1 VGAIGFLLMDD
12 EDAPRRGAI
21 VKRRWEII
29 PRRGGRAVI
38 LATVG
43 AIALGAPGANANA
56 GQPSGQGD
64 NQELTATVDDDDQGQ
79 SQS

>member
-1 VGAIGFLLMDD
+1 MATDD
-12 EDAPRRGAI
+12 EQAPRRAI

-43 AIALGAPGANANA
+43 AIAFGNAAPGGDP
-56 GQPSGQGD
+56 GQSPTQGD
-64 NQELTATVDDDDQGQ
+64 NQELATTIDDDDSGPD
-79 SQS
+79 S

>member
-1 VGAIGFLLMDD
+1 VDGD
-12 EDAPRRGAI
+12 ESSPKRGAI

-43 AIALGAPGANANA
+43 AIALGAPSAGASAT
-56 GQPSGQGD
+56 QPSGQGD
-64 NQELTATVDDDDQGQ
+64 DQELAIDQDDG
-79 SQS
+79 SQASPELP

>member
-1 VGAIGFLLMDD
+1 MATDD
-12 EDAPRRGAI
+12 EQAPRRAI

-43 AIALGAPGANANA
+43 AIALGGNATTGAGPGQAT
-56 GQPSGQGD
+56 GQGD
-64 NQELTATVDDDDQGQ
+64 NQEQVADRDDSG
-79 SQS
+79 SPGSLELP

>member
-1 VGAIGFLLMDD
+1 MDGD
-12 EDAPRRGAI
+12 EPASERGAI

-43 AIALGAPGANANA
+43 AIALGNATPGGDP
-56 GQPSGQGD
+56 GQSSPQGD
-64 NQELTATVDDDDQGQ
+64 TQELVADQDDSG
-79 SQS
+79 SH